1 MSCDLDVTNE
11 STCCWEKNSCHI
23 TILIMELICRVPY
36 YTLSLFFFFNRD
48 NLLPVTVVG
57 LLLHL
62 LVTYGVTNKPFIVV
76 SQGKPFKNYVIVHVC
91 PFILNAFTDQE
102 ESFVLLLRN
111 MPVNPDKRKVCYWQV
126 LYFHAV
132 SLCLPK
138 NSLHKLCVLAASS
151 NWLQD
156 AVNDFGHRWVVQA

>member
-1 MSCDLDVTNE
+1 MWPRCNQWKHVLLGKKFLPYN
-11 STCCWEKNSCHI
+11 NSNYGVDMQSSVLYI
-23 TILIMELICRVPY
+23 IP
-36 YTLSLFFFFNRD
+36 FFFFNRD

-62 LVTYGVTNKPFIVV
+62 LVTYGVTNKPFIIV

-111 MPVNPDKRKVCYWQV
+111 VPVNPDKRKVCYWQV

-132 SLCLPK
+132 SLCLLK

>member
-1 MSCDLDVTNE
+1 MWPRCNQWEHALLGKKFLPYNNSNYGVDLQSSVLYII
-11 STCCWEKNSCHI
+11 S
-23 TILIMELICRVPY
+23 V
-36 YTLSLFFFFNRD
+36 FFFNRD

-62 LVTYGVTNKPFIVV
+62 LVTYGVTNKPFIIV

-91 PFILNAFTDQE
+91 PFILNAFTDKE
-102 ESFVLLLRN
+102 ENCVLLLRN
-111 MPVNPDKRKVCYWQV
+111 MPVNPDKRIVCYWKV

-132 SLCLPK
+132 SLCLLK

>member
-1 MSCDLDVTNE
+1 MLLGKKFLPYN
-11 STCCWEKNSCHI
+11 NSNYGVDMQSSVLYI
-23 TILIMELICRVPY
+23 IP
-36 YTLSLFFFFNRD
+36 FFFFNRD

-62 LVTYGVTNKPFIVV
+62 LVTYGVTNKPFIIV

-111 MPVNPDKRKVCYWQV
+111 MPVNPDKKKVCY
-126 LYFHAV
+126 
-132 SLCLPK
+132 
-138 NSLHKLCVLAASS
+138 
-151 NWLQD
+151 
-156 AVNDFGHRWVVQA
+156 